1 MIRKQ
6 EEKTYAEIAVVGWR
20 YGDLSHVMKPIFDKK
35 ESVEPKDIKG
45 ILGDDRV
52 ILMLADSPHD
62 KYAVTVS
69 TPDMQAIGNVWM
81 YQAPA
86 VYRWLKHKRR
96 KYLKGRVRRIC
107 AKAGVLMV
115 VPELEVDMTDIERN
129 SKPFDMEWAS
139 NLPMERVSKMEHN
152 LCVSLQMLNEEISA
166 HPSWNKE
173 LQHRID
179 ALIELLPYDLSAH
192 HYKEGLGLYN
202 TMMQSDDSL
211 MRLQSEII
219 LSSFVHRGSSEQM
232 EWWTEEWLPGYF
244 KEAEKT
250 SLLKAFEEE
259 GYTLEKVEQLLSNAP
274 EHLFTMYKTNKL
286 QFAPHLYYSALPL
299 KIYNRLLTLLA
310 VREMMQKGRET
321 ENKEAAEK
329 EETATDAEVPGSAE
343 EELNYF
349 APTMALKKMLTGK
362 WFTQFR
368 TDCKY
373 NKVWIKRFVDDL
385 MASEC
390 KEEIARTWKQSS
402 KRTTLKGN
410 ILGALKYAGVIAG
423 SDLCIAAAVSAGSKD
438 RSIKTFAC
446 YIGKG
451 KKSKFRDWI
460 CSYINK

>member
-20 YGDLSHVMKPIFDKK
+20 YGDLSDVIKPIFDKK
-35 ESVEPKDIKG
+35 ESVDPKDIKG
-45 ILGDDRV
+45 ILGDDWV
-52 ILMLADSPHD
+52 IFMLADSPHD
-62 KYAVTVS
+62 IYAVAVR
-69 TPDMQAIGNVWM
+69 TPDMRDIGKVWM

-96 KYLKGRVRRIC
+96 KYLWGRVSRLC
-107 AKAGVLMV
+107 STAGVLMV
-115 VPELEVDMTDIERN
+115 VPEFEVDMTDIERN

-139 NLPMERVSKMEHN
+139 NLPMERVSKTERT
-152 LCVSLQMLNEEISA
+152 LCVSLQMLNEELQE
-166 HPSWNKE
+166 HPSRNKE

-179 ALIELLPYDLSAH
+179 ALIEAIPYDLSAH
-192 HYKEGLGLYN
+192 HYKEGLRLYN
-202 TMMQSDDSL
+202 TMMQSDDSF

-219 LSSFVHRGSSEQM
+219 LSSFVHRGSGEQM
-232 EWWTEEWLPGYF
+232 EWWIEHWLPSYF

-250 SLLKAFEEE
+250 NLLKAFEEE
-259 GYTLEKVEQLLSNAP
+259 GYTLEKVEQLLKKAP
-274 EHLFTMYKTNKL
+274 DHLFTMYKTNKL

-310 VREMMQKGRET
+310 VRNMILKKREQEEKGHSAQPLSVQTKKPE
-321 ENKEAAEK
+321 EK
-329 EETATDAEVPGSAE
+329 
-343 EELNYF
+343 LNYF
-349 APTMALKKMLTGK
+349 APTMALKKLLAGE

-373 NKVWIKRFVDDL
+373 NKVWIERFVDDL

-390 KEEIARTWKQSS
+390 GKDIASDWKKSS
-402 KRTTLKGN
+402 KRTSLKGHV
-410 ILGALKYAGVIAG
+410 LGALKCAGFIAG
-423 SDLCIAAAVSAGSKD
+423 SDLCIATAVLVGSTD
-438 RSIKTFAC
+438 RSLKTFAC

-460 CSYINK
+460 CSYINQ